1 MKTQLNAPALYGLCA
16 VFAAATAAVTDLPP
30 HRAWGTLAAP
40 AYALAALLSATPHLR
55 TRRPTSGSRTRL
67 RHRRGGAAGP
77 RSGGPRTAAGSRAGL
92 RSRRGA
98 AARSG
103 GSVAAVAGA
112 FRGHAGVAFVG
123 AVVVPLVV
131 LVGTGQAQPEVG
143 VVERSAAHLVDHGTP
158 YRVPGAGEGYE
169 AYNPYLPVM
178 ALLGLPSALTGLDVR
193 VVFAV
198 AFAALFAASAL
209 LLRGRAALGPL
220 AVLAAS
226 PLVALPLA
234 VGGDDLPVLGL
245 ACLGLALAARGNPG
259 AAGAVLGLA
268 GAMKPTAWPVLA
280 VCLALLVHRRSG
292 GRRFAAAAGAVL
304 AAGVAGP
311 ALADPRG
318 FVENAV
324 RFPMGLA
331 GVGSPADSPLPGR
344 LLADLGTAGH
354 AAALAGLVL
363 AAAAMAVSLAV
374 RPPADVRAAA
384 LRVAAGLALAT
395 ALMPASRWGY
405 LVYPAV
411 LVLWARI
418 AARPRVRKED
428 ELWLAA

>member
-1 MKTQLNAPALYGLCA
+1 MIRGPRRDCLERVKAHLGTPALYGLCA
-16 VFAAATAAVTDLPP
+16 AFAAATAAVTDLAP
-30 HRAWGTLAAP
+30 HRVWGVLAAP
-40 AYALAALLSATPHLR
+40 AYALAALLSATPRLR
-55 TRRPTSGSRTRL
+55 TRT
-67 RHRRGGAAGP
+67 
-77 RSGGPRTAAGSRAGL
+77 
-92 RSRRGA
+92 
-98 AARSG
+98 
-103 GSVAAVAGA
+103 
-112 FRGHAGVAFVG
+112 AGVAGGVFAA

-131 LVGTGQAQPEVG
+131 LAGTGQAQPEVG
-143 VVERSAAHLVDHGTP
+143 VVERSAAHLLDHGTP
-158 YRVPGAGEGYE
+158 YRIPAPGEGYE
-169 AYNPYLPVM
+169 AYNPYLPAM
-178 ALLGLPSALTGLDVR
+178 AVLGLPSALTGLDAR
-193 VVFAV
+193 AVFAAAFV
-198 AFAALFAASAL
+198 ALLAASAL

-226 PLVALPLA
+226 PPAALPLA

-245 ACLGLALAARGNPG
+245 ACLGLALAARGNPA

-280 VCLALLVHRRSG
+280 VCLVLLVHRRAG

-324 RFPMGLA
+324 RFPLGLA
-331 GVGSPADSPLPGR
+331 EAGSPAGSPLPGR
-344 LLADLGTAGH
+344 LLADLGTYGH
-354 AAALAGLVL
+354 AAAVAALVL

-384 LRVAAGLALAT
+384 LRAAAGLALAA

-405 LVYPAV
+405 LVYPVV